1 MARHDERSPVIKDF
15 PLMTN
20 SLYAEYSDDCERVQA
35 ESSADTLQERLG
47 SPQKGFVQE
56 PQVKPLHKLL

>member
-1 MARHDERSPVIKDF
+1 
-15 PLMTN
+15 MTN